1 MHLDMKIHPAI
12 AILVVALTVSAIG
25 VKIWADGKATAIGG
39 PAQLFR
45 DPSGHLY
52 IQIQNQLIEH
62 DADGVFIRRH
72 DLGALGVDTVIGAV
86 RFFSD
91 GDLLLRRGPDRRSLG
106 NKIAA
111 YRRAENRTSLTPDAP
126 DAGLVRCDLGTRECV
141 AFTRT
146 AIDLKSTF
154 GMFID
159 WETDDVL
166 ISDTSRHVLRKY
178 SSDGIELAGPIG
190 GFKFPNQL
198 VLYDGKLFVADTNH
212 HRIQIVDPANS
223 SFGYA
228 VESIDVVPEGARRR
242 GELWPSHFARIGDEW
257 WVNNMENDMRNG
269 GVYAFDSRWNFKRR
283 VSLPDEADPIA
294 IMAFGEG
301 ALVSDWDNDRVH
313 YIAASGEALADFTSR
328 GLDAVIEESRSAR
341 LHYKALSWAGVL
353 VLAPVLIGLLF
364 KAVIS
369 PAPPVRN
376 AGPEF
381 HSTASS
387 ASNELVWFEPD
398 PKAVRKVMLGLRVA
412 GLSIFAI
419 GLVTVIVAFVY
430 LRSGFVFLLLGLV
443 IALPAIHGLIYWLS
457 RANTRTAIG
466 FQSDDIILR
475 DHRNKES
482 RCPIRKVAYDTT
494 AIVSPDSAVFLGRPN
509 MPLYD
514 RIVLSEQIL
523 PRLAAA
529 RRVSAWQIQRMLWR
543 QQYTQ
548 IFITL
553 IIVAVAVTGFVA
565 ILAVESL
572 NII

>member
-1 MHLDMKIHPAI
+1 MNLDMKIHPAI
-12 AILVVALTVSAIG
+12 ATLVVALTVIAIG
-25 VKIWADGKATAIGG
+25 VKVWADAKATAIGG

-62 DADGVFIRRH
+62 GADGAFIRRH

-91 GDLLLRRGPDRRSLG
+91 GDLLLRRGPDRRSLA

-111 YRRAENRTSLTPDAP
+111 YRRAENRTTLTPDAS
-126 DAGLVRCDLGTRECV
+126 DTGLVRCDLGTRECV
-141 AFTRT
+141 AFART

-154 GMFID
+154 GMFVD
-159 WETDDVL
+159 WQTDDVL

-178 SSDGIELAGPIG
+178 SSDGMELAGPIG
-190 GFKFPNQL
+190 GFKYPNQL
-198 VLYDGKLFVADTNH
+198 VLYDGKLLVADTNH
-212 HRIQIVDPANS
+212 HRIHIVEPANS
-223 SFGYA
+223 TFGNA
-228 VESIDVVPEGARRR
+228 VNSIDVVPEEARRR
-242 GELWPSHFARIGDEW
+242 GERWPSHFTRIGDEW
-257 WVNNMENDMRNG
+257 WVNNMETDMRNG

-301 ALVSDWDNDRVH
+301 ALISDWDNDRVH
-313 YIAASGEALADFTSR
+313 YLAASGEALADFSSR
-328 GLDAVIEESRSAR
+328 GLEAVIEASRSAR
-341 LHYKALSWAGVL
+341 SHYKALSWAGVL

-369 PAPPVRN
+369 PAPRIRN
-376 AGPEF
+376 VGTEI
-381 HSTASS
+381 HSTASA

-398 PKAVRKVMLGLRVA
+398 PRAIRKVMLGLRAAGVA
-412 GLSIFAI
+412 IFAI
-419 GLVTVIVAFVY
+419 GLVTIIAAFIY
-430 LRSGFVFLLLGLV
+430 LRSGFVILLLGLV
-443 IALPAIHGLIYWLS
+443 IALPAIHGLVYWLS

-482 RCPIRKVAYDTT
+482 RCPIRKVAYDKT

-514 RIVLSEQIL
+514 RMVLSEQIL

-543 QQYTQ
+543 QQHSQ
-548 IFITL
+548 IFIAL
-553 IIVAVAVTGFVA
+553 IIVAVAVAGFVA
-565 ILAVESL
+565 ILAVKSL
-572 NII
+572 KII